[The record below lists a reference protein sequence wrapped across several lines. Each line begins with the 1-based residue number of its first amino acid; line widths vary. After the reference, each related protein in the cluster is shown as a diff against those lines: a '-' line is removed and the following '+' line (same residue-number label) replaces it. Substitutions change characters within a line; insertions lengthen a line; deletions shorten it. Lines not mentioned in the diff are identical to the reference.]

1 MSDGLD
7 LRYPSASQNDKERAN
22 AVFSGAI
29 LIYRALPAMCDLV
42 ECIRDITRATL
53 KLSDP
58 CSAESTLGS
67 SDFRSRASAA
77 RQIVREDNDVA
88 RLYRVVLRE
97 AGVDVSAIFYDHFKL
112 RFQPSHDDSRTR
124 YMRDLP
130 VHRDTWGSN
139 IHAQINWWA
148 PIWPVTADRTIG
160 MFPAFWNEPVLNT
173 SAQWSY
179 REFVRQLNADKN
191 TVYPMLPF
199 CEGPLSPSDAVPV
212 VIEPGDIMAFSG
224 AHLHCSIP
232 NHSGIVRISTEIRTV
247 SAHDLVNSRA
257 AHNVDCNASVSQFD
271 WFRQIETGESL
282 AHHLAASEH
291 KFSNMADTGS

>member
-7 LRYPSASQNDKERAN
+7 LRFPSSPQNDSDRAS
-22 AVFSGAI
+22 AVFSGAVV
-29 LIYRALPAMCDLV
+29 IYRALPAMFELV
-42 ECIRDITRATL
+42 ECIRDITREAL
-53 KLSDP
+53 KLGDP
-58 CSAESTLGS
+58 CSAESMLGS
-67 SDFRSRASAA
+67 SDFRSRASTA
-77 RQIVREDNDVA
+77 RQIVREDDDVA
-88 RLYRVVLRE
+88 RLYRAVLRE
-97 AGVDVSAIFYDHFKL
+97 AGVDLSAVFYDHFKL
-112 RFQPSHDDSRTR
+112 RFQPSRDVFRTR

-139 IHAQINWWA
+139 VHAQINWWA
-148 PIWPVTADRTIG
+148 PIWPVTTDRTIG
-160 MFPAFWNEPVLNT
+160 MFPAFWNAPVLNT
-173 SAQWSY
+173 SADWSY
-179 REFVRQLNADKN
+179 PEFIRQMNADKN
-191 TVYPMLPF
+191 AAYPMLPH
-199 CEGPLSPSDAVPV
+199 CVDSLSPSDAEPV

-257 AHNVDCNASVSQFD
+257 AHNVDCNASASQFD